1 MDKSRINRV
10 IVAEFERLSYLTP
23 LERDVLVTRA
33 AGRSQVWQAQNLHV
47 SLASITRAVRR
58 LQQKYDAVKEY
69 SATLPDDL
77 II

>member
-10 IVAEFERLSYLTP
+10 IVAEFERLVYLTP

>member
-10 IVAEFERLSYLTP
+10 IVAEFERLAYLTP